1 MKTANKTFLHQTK
14 TELEFIDI
22 TDEIKGFVKECGI
35 KNGLVNIQT
44 MHTTA
49 PLLLNENEPLLI
61 EDIKKNLISIAS
73 KSLEYNHND
82 FTRRTVNMCA
92 GECKNG
98 HSHCQAIHLPSTITL
113 NLIDGTIQIGQWQRI
128 FIIELDHD
136 RPRKYQVM
144 IMGD

>member
-1 MKTANKTFLHQTK
+1 MKTANKIFEHQTK
-14 TELEFIDI
+14 KELEFIDI
-22 TDEIKGFVKECGI
+22 TEEIKDFVKECAI

-49 PLLLNENEPLLI
+49 PLLMNENEPLLI
-61 EDIKKNLISIAS
+61 EDIKKNLIGTSA
-73 KSLEYNHND
+73 KTLEYNHND

-98 HSHCQAIHLPSTITL
+98 HSHCEAIHLPSTITL
-113 NLIDGTIQIGQWQRI
+113 NLINGQIQLGQWQRI

-136 RPRKYQVM
+136 RPRKFQVM
-144 IMGD
+144 IIGE